1 MIVPGRTSTDS
12 ISTESSANHGLQSTN
27 PAQPQKK
34 KRGRR
39 PTSMVDVSNKHSG
52 TRSGSKRELSIEVT
66 EKTTVS
72 FGNKKV
78 KKDTDEYKERRV
90 KNNEAVKKCRMK
102 NLQELSLKEERMKGL
117 EDENKRLSGKVETL
131 LKELSV
137 LKNII
142 FQMSPTRGKLPEHVE
157 KMIKRFEE
165 T

>member
-1 MIVPGRTSTDS
+1 
-12 ISTESSANHGLQSTN
+12 
-27 PAQPQKK
+27 
-34 KRGRR
+34 
-39 PTSMVDVSNKHSG
+39 
-52 TRSGSKRELSIEVT
+52 VT

-117 EDENKRLSGKVETL
+117 EDENKRLSGKVEAL

-142 FQMSPTRGKLPEHVE
+142 LQMSPTRGKLPEHVE